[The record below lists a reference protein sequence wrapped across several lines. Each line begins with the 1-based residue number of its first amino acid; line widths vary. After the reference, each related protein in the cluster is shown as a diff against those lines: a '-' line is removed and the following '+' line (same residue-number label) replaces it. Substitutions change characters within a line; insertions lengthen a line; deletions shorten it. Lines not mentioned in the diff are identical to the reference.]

1 MTNDRKRK
9 TVVGRKYPHCLVFFL
24 CVFFL
29 FLVGLK
35 YFLNITY
42 VRKYLCVVKLRFIHV
57 FFLNFHQ
64 NLCL

>member
-1 MTNDRKRK
+1 MIGKGKRWLAGN
-9 TVVGRKYPHCLVFFL
+9 TLIAWCFLVF
-24 CVFFL
+24 